1 MGLAGRTSS
10 QSLAEA
16 KEATPGK
23 CDPKPVCIT
32 NPLSSD
38 LKSNDQIAYPPCINI
53 HRCDGCCPSNEECVA
68 IKTEELKLKN
78 VAVLALQNGQVAGY
92 VGDVITVNNHTEC
105 ECQCKWKNDNDCK
118 EVNQFY
124 VKHPY
129 ACECVCSDHLFC
141 GPLHHFDRDSCSCKC
156 HSKFNLSE
164 QSCKARGFSWNS
176 NLCR

>member
-10 QSLAEA
+10 QSLADA

-32 NPLSSD
+32 NPLVSE
-38 LKSNDQIAYPPCINI
+38 LKSNDEIAYPPCINI

-68 IKTEELKLKN
+68 IVTEEIKLKN

-92 VGDVITVNNHTEC
+92 VGDVITVTNHTEC
-105 ECQCKWKNDNDCK
+105 ECQCKWKSDNDCK
-118 EVNQFY
+118 EINPNY
-124 VKHPY
+124 VKHQY
-129 ACECVCSDHLFC
+129 ACECVCADHFRC
-141 GPLHHFDRDSCSCKC
+141 GALHVFDRNSCSCKC
-156 HSKFNLSE
+156 HSRFSLSE
-164 QSCKARGFSWNS
+164 RSCKARGFSWNN